1 MRHALLCLAVVLDC
15 AAALFPF
22 HALKGRV
29 DQSSWIT
36 QKTPTA
42 PTGGLFGRRVGGAR
56 EPPQRFITTSPAPRP
71 AAEADATSA
80 ATSSWVA
87 LALLRQE
94 LDDMGVA
101 SQEAE
106 AAHAATRQELATA
119 LRNATALAAD
129 LAKSERL
136 RRLVQREVQQLR
148 EVARNATSKALRA
161 ESSAK
166 RATSRR
172 PATRGA
178 ATTPENPTA
187 PGWLDAEGALS
198 PEARAARLRERK
210 PREVAARPAATEP
223 PGALSPE
230 ARAARLRE
238 RKPREV
244 AARPAATEPPGA
256 LSPEARAA
264 RLREQ
269 SLRTRDSQIRVY
281 KSAAPRRPAAI
292 TGTFQRGMTAEEK
305 RTPPPVLESRHAAPP
320 AAKKTR
326 WSPLVPPRAGKARAA
341 APPAPPAPPAPR
353 WSPLVPPDVFERRET
368 GGGAAR
374 PSDSPPKKKSKKL
387 ASGSALYQQ
396 LQIAEMEAAAE
407 LEAVRRVRHRLRRM
421 H

>member
-1 MRHALLCLAVVLDC
+1 MRHALLRLAVVLDC

-36 QKTPTA
+36 QKNPTA

-178 ATTPENPTA
+178 ATTPSSTA
-187 PGWLDAEGALS
+187 PGWLDAED
-198 PEARAARLRERK
+198 
-210 PREVAARPAATEP
+210 
-223 PGALSPE
+223 
-230 ARAARLRE
+230 
-238 RKPREV
+238 
-244 AARPAATEPPGA
+244 A

-353 WSPLVPPDVFERRET
+353 WSPLVPPEVFERRET
-368 GGGAAR
+368 AGAAR

>member
-1 MRHALLCLAVVLDC
+1 MRHALLRLAVVLDC

-238 RKPREV
+238 
-244 AARPAATEPPGA
+244 
-256 LSPEARAA
+256 
-264 RLREQ
+264 Q

-353 WSPLVPPDVFERRET
+353 WSPLVPPEVFERRET
-368 GGGAAR
+368 AGAAR

>member
-1 MRHALLCLAVVLDC
+1 MRHALLRLAVVLDC

-56 EPPQRFITTSPAPRP
+56 QAPQRFITPSPAPRP

-87 LALLRQE
+87 PRSCARSSTTW
-94 LDDMGVA
+94 A
-101 SQEAE
+101 PPQEAE

-187 PGWLDAEGALS
+187 PGWLDAEDALS
-198 PEARAARLRERK
+198 PEARRGSGAEAARS
-210 PREVAARPAATEP
+210 ARPAATEP

-244 AARPAATEPPGA
+244 AARPAATKPPARCRRG
-256 LSPEARAA
+256 ARAA
-264 RLREQ
+264 REQ

-326 WSPLVPPRAGKARAA
+326 
-341 APPAPPAPPAPR
+341 
-353 WSPLVPPDVFERRET
+353 
-368 GGGAAR
+368 
-374 PSDSPPKKKSKKL
+374 
-387 ASGSALYQQ
+387 
-396 LQIAEMEAAAE
+396 
-407 LEAVRRVRHRLRRM
+407 M

>member
-1 MRHALLCLAVVLDC
+1 MRHALLRLAVVLDC

-36 QKTPTA
+36 QKNPTA

-210 PREVAARPAATEP
+210 PREVAARPAAT
-223 PGALSPE
+223 
-230 ARAARLRE
+230 
-238 RKPREV
+238 K
-244 AARPAATEPPGA
+244 PPGA

-353 WSPLVPPDVFERRET
+353 WSPLVPPEVFERRET
-368 GGGAAR
+368 AGAAR

>member
-238 RKPREV
+238 
-244 AARPAATEPPGA
+244 
-256 LSPEARAA
+256 
-264 RLREQ
+264 Q

>member
-1 MRHALLCLAVVLDC
+1 MRHALLRLAVVLDC

-210 PREVAARPAATEP
+210 PREVAARPAAT
-223 PGALSPE
+223 
-230 ARAARLRE
+230 
-238 RKPREV
+238 K
-244 AARPAATEPPGA
+244 PPGA

-353 WSPLVPPDVFERRET
+353 WSPLVPPEVFERRET
-368 GGGAAR
+368 AGAAR

>member
-1 MRHALLCLAVVLDC
+1 MRHALLRLAVVLDC

-210 PREVAARPAATEP
+210 PREVAARPAAT
-223 PGALSPE
+223 
-230 ARAARLRE
+230 
-238 RKPREV
+238 K
-244 AARPAATEPPGA
+244 PPGA

>member
-1 MRHALLCLAVVLDC
+1 MRHALLRLAVVLDC

-56 EPPQRFITTSPAPRP
+56 QAPQRFITPSPAPRP

-101 SQEAE
+101 QHEAE
-106 AAHAATRQELATA
+106 AAHTATRQELATA

-178 ATTPENPTA
+178 AMTPENPTA
-187 PGWLDAEGALS
+187 PGWLDAEDALS

-210 PREVAARPAATEP
+210 PREVAARPAAT
-223 PGALSPE
+223 
-230 ARAARLRE
+230 
-238 RKPREV
+238 K
-244 AARPAATEPPGA
+244 PPGA

-353 WSPLVPPDVFERRET
+353 WSPLVPPEVFERRET
-368 GGGAAR
+368 GGGGAAR

-407 LEAVRRVRHRLRRM
+407 LEAVRR
-421 H
+421 